1 MAADAATRGKCPPNG
16 YSRPIATWYDTND
29 ATDCRADPDFSYDC
43 GSTPGGAAYQ
53 RELVVTQ
60 AGSPWGG
67 YRVASA
73 SPFVGQGEMA
83 ARMAAF
89 DWASTPLGPVSKW
102 PQSLRTAVGICLS
115 SRHPMVIWWG
125 SHLALLYNDACVPIL
140 GPDKH
145 PALGVPGMAVWP
157 ENWHIIGRQ
166 LQSVLETGHATFS
179 DDQYLPVKRFGYL
192 EEAYF
197 TYSYSAIRDESGAV
211 AGVFTAITETTQRVL
226 SDRRLRTLR
235 TLGEKTT
242 FAATQG
248 GATIEDVCAAGL
260 GELAEDRADVPF
272 AAVYMLNP
280 GDPEAH
286 LVGSMGMSDPS
297 VLSAAVYGSTAG
309 LVLRDI
315 VNTGAS
321 TVLDAMPPTWGQAIE
336 PGANPVGEAPP
347 TTALILPVQ
356 SGGDDLPA
364 TVMVAG
370 VSPYRSLDDDFRGFL
385 DVAAAQIGR
394 AIANAQAYQAQRR
407 RAEALTELDRAKS
420 EFFANISHEFRTPLT
435 LIAGPA
441 QDSLNDRDDP
451 LPAVHRDRL
460 EVIQRN
466 AGRLRRLVDDL
477 LDFARIEAGK
487 RQPEREPVDLASAT
501 RDLVALFASAIARAG
516 LTLRTDIETLP
527 RPFPVDTG
535 MWEKIVL
542 NLLSNAVKYTL
553 AGHIEVALRHDAD
566 RVTFSVRDTGIGIHA
581 DEVPQVFER
590 FHRVRGR
597 ARRSHE
603 GAGIGLALVAELVR
617 LHDGTVAAQSRE
629 DEGSTFTVTLPY
641 PAPAD
646 YVTPNAAGSS
656 SGPRHSAHV
665 DEALRWSS
673 SRPGSETAAAATQS
687 DAACVLVVEDNADM
701 RTFVTSVL
709 SPHWRVL
716 QAVDG
721 EEGLEIARAER
732 PDLVLTDVMM
742 PRLDGFGLLNELRSD
757 PQTASVPVVFLSART
772 AEEDAVGG
780 LAAGADDYLQKP
792 FSAVELVAR
801 VRSNLEMARFRNR
814 ESKFRRTLIESMQEG
829 LFVTDDRGTIIEANN
844 AFFELVGYDPSGVPY
859 RWPQPWVQS
868 TAPDP
873 KAWGIDGLASGEWVY
888 HGGRR
893 VTVPLRHRD
902 GHKVWVACSF
912 ARVTDPHTGKKLGVG
927 TTLDVTAERLRS
939 QRNATLSSFA
949 AALSTTTS
957 GNTLLTTAAAQLGEV
972 FEAERVV
979 AALWHGDAADPVL
992 ISWPEEPVDDRR
1004 HDEALEA
1011 LETARHRPAASI
1023 TTAVTANDTVLVA
1036 SPLGGVG
1043 SAAIVIELSAAGEA
1057 SPEDRALFDLLIGH
1071 LSQAL
1076 ATAREYE
1083 QTRAVALTLQ
1093 HAILGPTQLPHGF
1106 AVRYTPAVEPLEV
1119 GGDWY
1124 DVITLDDNRIGI
1136 VVGDSVG
1143 RGLPAAAVMGQLRS
1157 AAQALLLRTP
1167 DPAKTLAGLDNFARR
1182 LPPASCTTV
1191 FCAVIDLSTSTVTY
1205 SSAGHPPPVLVDRTG
1220 GQILDRAQSVP
1231 LAATETVWSRPDAE
1245 ARLLP
1250 GATLLLYTDGLVER
1264 RGESLDI
1271 GIGRASKA
1279 LNRYRHSHPD
1289 YVADRLMFDLA
1300 PPSGFDDDVAV
1311 LLYRHPPSSLTLR
1324 SPARPTSL
1332 AVIRERLRRWL
1343 PAAAI
1348 NAETAEEVL
1357 LAVGEAATNAAEH
1370 ARKNATHQV
1379 ELTVTA
1385 RLTKDRLALTVAD
1398 DGHWHEPSESEADRG
1413 HGIALMH
1420 ALVDAVKITST
1431 GHGTTVDMLKD
1442 LHS

>member
-1 MAADAATRGKCPPNG
+1 
-16 YSRPIATWYDTND
+16 
-29 ATDCRADPDFSYDC
+29 
-43 GSTPGGAAYQ
+43 
-53 RELVVTQ
+53 LVTQ
-60 AGSPWGG
+60 APGTPWSG
-67 YRVASA
+67 YRPASA
-73 SPFVGQGEMA
+73 SPFAGQGEMA
-83 ARMAAF
+83 ARMAALN
-89 DWASTPLGPVSKW
+89 WASTPLGPASKW

-115 SRHPMVIWWG
+115 SRYPMVIWWG
-125 SHLALLYNDACVPIL
+125 PHLALLYNDAWVPIL

-145 PALGVPGMAVWP
+145 PALGLPGVTVWP
-157 ENWHIIGRQ
+157 EHWHIIGQQ
-166 LQSVLETGHATFS
+166 LQSVLATGQATFS

-211 AGVFTAITETTQRVL
+211 GGVFTAITETTQQVL

-235 TLGEKTT
+235 MLGERTT
-242 FAATQG
+242 FAATQV

-260 GELAEDRADVPF
+260 RALADDRADTPF
-272 AAVYMLNP
+272 AAIYMLNP

-297 VLSAAVYGSTAG
+297 VLLAAVYGSTAG

-315 VNTGAS
+315 VNTGGS
-321 TVLDAMPPTWGQAIE
+321 TVLDAVPPAWGQAME
-336 PGANPVGEAPP
+336 PGANLVGDLPP

-370 VSPYRSLDDDFRGFL
+370 VSPYRNLDDDFRGFL

-394 AIANAQAYQAQRR
+394 AIVNAQAYQAQRR
-407 RAEALTELDRAKS
+407 RAEALAELDRAKS

-441 QDSLNDRDDP
+441 QDSLNDREDP
-451 LPAVHRDRL
+451 LSAVQRDRL
-460 EVIQRN
+460 EVIHRN

-501 RDLVALFASAIARAG
+501 RDLVGLFTPAIARAG
-516 LTLRTDIETLP
+516 LTLRTDIESLP
-527 RPFPVDTG
+527 RAFPIDIG

-553 AGHIEVALRHDAD
+553 AGHIEVTLRHDTD
-566 RVTFSVRDTGIGIHA
+566 HVTFSVSDTGIGIRA
-581 DEVPQVFER
+581 DDLPQVFER
-590 FHRVRGR
+590 FHRVRGQ
-597 ARRSHE
+597 AGRSHE

-617 LHDGTVAAQSRE
+617 LHDGTVAAESRE
-629 DEGSTFTVTLPY
+629 DEGSTFTVRLPY
-641 PAPAD
+641 PARAVDVAAD
-646 YVTPNAAGSS
+646 TPESS
-656 SGPRHSAHV
+656 SSPRHSARV
-665 DEALRWSS
+665 DEALQWSS
-673 SRPGSETAAAATQS
+673 NPPDNETAAAATQS
-687 DAACVLVVEDNADM
+687 DDACVLVVEDNADM

-721 EEGLEIARAER
+721 GEGLEIARAER

-742 PRLDGFGLLNELRSD
+742 PRLDGFGLLTALRTD
-757 PQTASVPVVFLSART
+757 PRTASVPVVLLSSRT
-772 AEEDAVGG
+772 GEEAAVGG
-780 LAAGADDYLQKP
+780 LAAGADDYLPKP

-814 ESKFRRTLIESMQEG
+814 ESEFRRTLIESMQEG
-829 LFVTDDRGTIIEANN
+829 LFVTDDSGAVIEANN
-844 AFFELVGYDPSGVPY
+844 AFFELLGYDASGLPY
-859 RWPQPWVQS
+859 AWPQPWVQS
-868 TAPDP
+868 TASDP
-873 KAWGIDGLASGEWVY
+873 EAWASNELANREWET
-888 HGGRR
+888 HGGGR
-893 VTVPLRHRD
+893 VTVPLRHHD
-902 GHKVWVACSF
+902 GHTVWVVCSF
-912 ARVTDPHTGKKLGVG
+912 ARVTDPHTGQQLGVG
-927 TTLDVTAERLRS
+927 TTLEVTAERLRS

-957 GNTLLTTAAAQLGEV
+957 SNTLLTTAAAQLGEV
-972 FEAERVV
+972 FAAERVV
-979 AALWHGDAADPVL
+979 VAQWYGDTADPFL
-992 ISWPEEPVDDRR
+992 ISWPDTPVDDRR
-1004 HDEALEA
+1004 RGEARAA
-1011 LETARHRPAASI
+1011 LDTARHRPAASI
-1023 TTAVTANDTVLVA
+1023 TTAATEDDTVLVA
-1036 SPLGGVG
+1036 SPLGAGG
-1043 SAAIVIELSAAGEA
+1043 SAAIVIELDTARDVR
-1057 SPEDRALFDLLIGH
+1057 PEDRALFDLLTGH

-1093 HAILGPTQLPHGF
+1093 HAILGPTSLPHGF

-1167 DPAKTLAGLDNFARR
+1167 KPAKALAGLDNFARR
-1182 LPPASCTTV
+1182 LPPAKCTTV
-1191 FCAVIDLSTSTVTY
+1191 FCAVIDLATSTVRY

-1220 GQILDRAQSVP
+1220 AQILDRAQSVP
-1231 LAATETVWSRPDAE
+1231 LAATETVWSRPEAE

-1250 GATLLLYTDGLVER
+1250 GGTLLLYTDGLVER
-1264 RGESLDI
+1264 RGESLDV

-1289 YVADRLMFDLA
+1289 YVADQLMTDLA

-1311 LLYRHPPSSLTLR
+1311 LLYRHPPSSLTVR

-1332 AVIRERLRRWL
+1332 AAIRDRLRRWL

-1348 NAETAEEVL
+1348 DAETAEEVL
-1357 LAVGEAATNAAEH
+1357 LAVGEAAANAAEH
-1370 ARKNATHQV
+1370 AMKTATHQV

-1385 RLTKDRLALTVAD
+1385 RLTKAGLALTVAD
-1398 DGHWHEPSESEADRG
+1398 DGHWTEPSASEADRG

-1420 ALVDAVKITST
+1420 ALVDDVKITST
-1431 GHGTTVDMLKD
+1431 GHGTTVDMLKG

>member
-1 MAADAATRGKCPPNG
+1 
-16 YSRPIATWYDTND
+16 
-29 ATDCRADPDFSYDC
+29 
-43 GSTPGGAAYQ
+43 
-53 RELVVTQ
+53 LVTQ
-60 AGSPWGG
+60 ASGTPWSG
-67 YRVASA
+67 YRPASA
-73 SPFVGQGEMA
+73 SPFAGQGEMA
-83 ARMAAF
+83 ARMAAL
-89 DWASTPLGPVSKW
+89 DWASTPLGPASKW
-102 PQSLRTAVGICLS
+102 PQSLRTAIGICLS
-115 SRHPMVIWWG
+115 SRYPMVIWWG
-125 SHLALLYNDACVPIL
+125 PHLALLYNDAWVPIL

-145 PALGVPGMAVWP
+145 PALGLPGMAVSP
-157 ENWHIIGRQ
+157 ENWHIIGQQ
-166 LQSVLETGHATFS
+166 LQSVLETGQATFS
-179 DDQYLPVKRFGYL
+179 DDQHLPVKRFGYL

-211 AGVFTAITETTQRVL
+211 GGVFTAVTETTQRVL

-235 TLGEKTT
+235 MLGEKTT

-260 GELAEDRADVPF
+260 GALAGDRADIPF
-272 AAVYMLNP
+272 AAIYVLNP

-286 LVGSMGMSDPS
+286 LVASMGISDPT

-321 TVLDAMPPTWGQAIE
+321 TVLDAVPPTWGEAMQ
-336 PGANPVGEAPP
+336 PGANPVGDLPP

-364 TVMVAG
+364 IVMLAG

-394 AIANAQAYQAQRR
+394 AIVNAQAYQAQRR
-407 RAEALTELDRAKS
+407 RAEALAELDRAKS

-441 QDSLNDRDDP
+441 QDSLNDRGDP
-451 LPAVHRDRL
+451 LSAVQRDRL
-460 EVIQRN
+460 EVILRN

-477 LDFARIEAGK
+477 LDFAQIEAGK
-487 RQPEREPVDLASAT
+487 GQPEREPVDLASAT
-501 RDLVALFASAIARAG
+501 RDLVAGFTPAIARAG
-516 LTLRTDIETLP
+516 LTLRTDIESLP
-527 RPFPVDTG
+527 RPFPIDIG

-553 AGHIEVALRHDAD
+553 AGHIEVTLRHDTD
-566 RVTFSVRDTGIGIHA
+566 HVTFSVSDTGIGIRP
-581 DEVPQVFER
+581 DELPQVFER

-597 ARRSHE
+597 AGRSHE

-617 LHDGTVAAQSRE
+617 LHDGTVAAESRE
-629 DEGSTFTVTLPY
+629 DEGSTFTVRLPY
-641 PAPAD
+641 PARAD
-646 YVTPNAAGSS
+646 DVAPNKPGSPS
-656 SGPRHSAHV
+656 RPRHSARV
-665 DEALRWSS
+665 DEALQWSS
-673 SRPGSETAAAATQS
+673 NPPGNETAAAATQS
-687 DAACVLVVEDNADM
+687 DDACVLVVEDNADM
-701 RTFVTSVL
+701 RTFVTNVL

-742 PRLDGFGLLNELRSD
+742 PRLDGFGLLTALRTD
-757 PQTASVPVVFLSART
+757 PRTASMAVVLLSSRT
-772 AEEDAVGG
+772 GEEAAVGG
-780 LAAGADDYLQKP
+780 LAAGADDYLPKP

-801 VRSNLEMARFRNR
+801 VGSNLEMARFRNQ
-814 ESKFRRTLIESMQEG
+814 ESEFRRTLIESMQEG
-829 LFVTDDRGTIIEANN
+829 LFVTDDRGRVIEANN
-844 AFFELVGYDPSGVPY
+844 AFFELLGYDAAGLPY
-859 RWPQPWVQS
+859 AWPQPWVQS

-873 KAWGIDGLASGEWVY
+873 QAWASDELANREWEDDG
-888 HGGRR
+888 GGR

-902 GHKVWVACSF
+902 GHTVWVVCSF
-912 ARVTDPHTGKKLGVG
+912 AHVTDPHTGKQLGVG

-949 AALSTTTS
+949 AALSTTTWS
-957 GNTLLTTAAAQLGEV
+957 NTLLTTAAAQLGEV
-972 FEAERVV
+972 FAAERVV
-979 AALWHGDAADPVL
+979 VARWHGGATDPFL
-992 ISWPEEPVDDRR
+992 ISWPDTPVDDRR
-1004 HDEALEA
+1004 RDEARAA

-1023 TTAVTANDTVLVA
+1023 TTVATEDDTVLVA
-1036 SPLGGVG
+1036 SPLGG
-1043 SAAIVIELSAAGEA
+1043 SAAIVIEVDKARDVR
-1057 SPEDRALFDLLIGH
+1057 PEDLALFDLLTGH

-1076 ATAREYE
+1076 ATAHEYE
-1083 QTRAVALTLQ
+1083 ETRAVALTLQ
-1093 HAILGPTQLPHGF
+1093 HAILGPTRLPHGF

-1167 DPAKTLAGLDNFARR
+1167 EPAKALAGLDNFARR
-1182 LPPASCTTV
+1182 LPPARCTTV
-1191 FCAVIDLSTSTVTY
+1191 FCAVIDLTTSTVRY

-1220 GQILDRAQSVP
+1220 AQILDLAQSVP
-1231 LAATETVWSRPDAE
+1231 LAATETVWSRPEAE

-1250 GATLLLYTDGLVER
+1250 GATLLLYTDGLIER
-1264 RGESLDI
+1264 RGESLDV

-1289 YVADRLMFDLA
+1289 YVADHLMTDLA

-1311 LLYRHPPSSLTLR
+1311 LVYRHPPSSLTVR

-1332 AVIRERLRRWL
+1332 AAIRDRLRRWL

-1357 LAVGEAATNAAEH
+1357 LAVGEAAANAAEH
-1370 ARKNATHQV
+1370 AGKNATRQV

-1385 RLTKDRLALTVAD
+1385 RLTKAGLALTVAD
-1398 DGHWHEPSESEADRG
+1398 DGHWHEPSGSEANRG

-1431 GHGTTVDMLKD
+1431 GHGTTVDMLKG